1 MPNPLLDTKVW
12 FELAVPNP
20 TTKNINAQTGV
31 HFEEVVEMLDE
42 LGGLSPESQQLIANA
57 KTHLK
62 RLATFLKE
70 AGDTQQL
77 AIRSQVGLLDSLCD
91 QVVTAV
97 GVAHMHGYHFLPAM
111 GEVNASNFSKFV
123 DGVPVFKAGG
133 KIDKGPHF
141 FRPDLTKFL
150 PL

>member
-70 AGDTQQL
+70 AGANIHEFPADWEFYGKRAGFVRNKEMAAL
-77 AIRSQVGLLDSLCD
+77 ADVGLGFWDGKSKGTKHMIDEMKRLNKPLY
-91 QVVTAV
+91 VVR
-97 GVAHMHGYHFLPAM
+97 Y
-111 GEVNASNFSKFV
+111 
-123 DGVPVFKAGG
+123 D
-133 KIDKGPHF
+133 
-141 FRPDLTKFL
+141 
-150 PL
+150 